1 MLINI
6 YARSMMTAARQ
17 PCVLVRDI
25 PPATVTAA
33 EPDTNATPGWFAKML
48 RLFRLRAT
56 KARQARQP
64 LRCVDLQNL

>member
-17 PCVLVRDI
+17 PCVLVRDL
-25 PPATVTAA
+25 PAAA
-33 EPDTNATPGWFAKML
+33 GTGEKTTPGRFAKVP
-48 RLFRLRAT
+48 RLFKSLAMGLQP

-64 LRCVDLQNL
+64 LRCIDLQKL

>member
-33 EPDTNATPGWFAKML
+33 GPDKSATPGWFAKVL
-48 RLFRLRAT
+48 HLLKLRAT